1 MKFYFTSL
9 KQNTLST
16 TVTAATYRQAYIP
29 EQETVT
35 KLLEENRQYDGLF
48 TAKLS
53 TELFNF
59 LRFTASM
66 LCAFPVGLY
75 MRKRIRKNERLNYIL
90 QFKELLQVRNT
101 IEKGSFA
108 YDTLLFKQSPLQL
121 FKNKSHLAN
130 LVCLAILFGDEFID
144 GIAAAHGKQN
154 IQEILNNK
162 TVDYYLRHRRTTA
175 GHELYYEFD
184 ICNVLPQKVLESTN
198 AKYGITYKAFY
209 DHLQFLLMEMNRYLN
224 KTAGEKA
231 TEAAQLICK
240 ACNKCFD
247 TYKADINEFND
258 NYTLTDLLQYQKTK
272 DDDIIQV
279 LLTLRAVLLDKK
291 QLQYQKQF
299 SSWSS
304 MVRSMQL
311 YDDMQDV
318 AGDCNFQ
325 MNVLCYF
332 AKNYFIEE
340 WHWLQQNKYK
350 LQRCKGLELHSS
362 ISLHMPAS
370 CMITMQY
377 ARNIAHTKL
386 SWVQRKIQNY
396 LWRKNWLG
404 FNNPLL
410 NEKGF
415 CLSAVM
421 NKKDNSIPLKLHYI
435 QKQVMKADHPLI
447 SEHMQWAYIIDVALM
462 DDELKTFLLKKLTR
476 KERYFLTSCYLEFPI
491 EQKAALVKKAL
502 YSSTINFLS

>member
-1 MKFYFTSL
+1 MKLYFTSL
-9 KQNTLST
+9 NKNTS
-16 TVTAATYRQAYIP
+16 TAAPVTVAYRNLYNAEAQLVQDML
-29 EQETVT
+29 QEN
-35 KLLEENRQYDGLF
+35 LQYDQQF
-48 TAKLS
+48 SSKLS
-53 TELFNF
+53 GEVFNF
-59 LRFTASM
+59 LQFTASM

-75 MRKRIRKNERLNYIL
+75 MRKRIRKNKRLNYIL
-90 QFKELLQVRNT
+90 QFKELLQVRNN

-121 FKNKSHLAN
+121 LKNKSHLAN

-144 GIAAAHGKQN
+144 GIAAEHGKEN
-154 IQEILNNK
+154 IQRILCNESL
-162 TVDYYLRHRRTTA
+162 DYYLRCKKENGR
-175 GHELYYEFD
+175 HELYYEFD
-184 ICNVLPQKVLESTN
+184 ICEVLPLKVLEGINT
-198 AKYGITYKAFY
+198 KYGITYKAFY
-209 DHLQFLLMEMNRYLN
+209 NHLQFLLQEMNSYLN
-224 KTAGEKA
+224 KLDDEKA
-231 TEAAQLICK
+231 IAASALICK

-247 TYKADINEFND
+247 TYKADINEFD
-258 NYTLTDLLQYQKTK
+258 ENYTLADLLQYQKTK

-279 LLTLRAVLLDKK
+279 LLTLRAVLLNKK

-318 AGDCNFQ
+318 AGDCDFQ
-325 MNVLCYF
+325 MNVLCFF
-332 AKNYFIEE
+332 AKNYFTEE
-340 WHWLQQNKYK
+340 WFWLQEHKER
-350 LQRCKGLELHSS
+350 LQKCKGMELHST

-370 CMITMQY
+370 CMMAMQY

-410 NEKGF
+410 NEKDF

-421 NKKDNSIPLKLHYI
+421 NKKDNSIPLKLYFI
-435 QKQVMKADHPLI
+435 QKQVMAVANTFITSD
-447 SEHMQWAYIIDVALM
+447 MQWAYIIDVALM
-462 DDELKTFLLKKLTR
+462 DNELKTFLLKKLTR
-476 KERYFLTSCYLEFPI
+476 KERYFLTSCYLEFPVA
-491 EQKAALVKKAL
+491 QKAAIAKKIL
-502 YSSTINFLS
+502 TVSTVNSIH